1 MNSLATGK
9 RKRETKRNGKKTVKH
24 VRVSESSE
32 TSHVLLGMVRKEK
45 IVQEVAMRSDVWSY
59 LDDDFHVEIS
69 DELYHH
75 CLALVCDKGTANT
88 ENFAWFPQGK
98 LIKAALFDSLT
109 DSGSKTM
116 NICNFLPVLVT

>member
-1 MNSLATGK
+1 
-9 RKRETKRNGKKTVKH
+9 
-24 VRVSESSE
+24 
-32 TSHVLLGMVRKEK
+32 
-45 IVQEVAMRSDVWSY
+45 MRSDMWSY
-59 LDDDFHVEIS
+59 LNDDFHVEIS

-88 ENFAWFPQGK
+88 EKFAWFPQGK
-98 LIKAALFDSLT
+98 LIKAALFESLT